1 MKNFI
6 PLFITLIALC
16 ILPYSQAQVLLQN
29 ENLSAVQQDNS
40 WDRTTNWLT
49 WSQNT
54 DIYHMIG
61 FNNSVDY
68 YAMQRFTTSDLAPY
82 NGMQLT
88 QVRFLPSNVA
98 SEPTSATYTV
108 VVYTGGSYEG
118 YYLYNSPG
126 TLRCSQ
132 VVNDITYGHWKT
144 VVLSTPI
151 TINSSQ
157 ELWIGVRVQATQGY
171 AMSHDDA
178 TAVAGKGD
186 LMGYN
191 GYWGVPDDFL
201 TDPEIHNWNVAGC
214 VSDGVVD
221 EFIDLKVKF
230 INNGTSQTQ
239 ISSLNVPTNTSFRPV
254 AVVHNDNS
262 FQAQLDYTDTITL
275 RGYMDGNLFS
285 THRYFD
291 TLVSGRG
298 IWMNILEMSAAEVF
312 QNGYCGT
319 THNFC
324 YEVEVPAGW
333 NDCDL
338 TNNSACITVSFAN
351 YSQLYHITV
360 LNTDSTVSPS
370 GVVDIYPGGNQRFV
384 ITPPEG
390 MAIDQVLAD
399 DVDVTGDVHYVINI
413 GRTYTFSNVQSDH
426 TLLVTYREDG
436 VGMEEQPENA
446 LRVYPNPAT
455 TRLYLD
461 GVAGIQNVTVFDL
474 AGRSVLSSGVC
485 TDFDISTLPAGSYIL
500 HVATNQGVERATFIK
515 TSLK

>member
-1 MKNFI
+1 MKKFI

-16 ILPYSQAQVLLQN
+16 FLPYSQAQSLLPYN
-29 ENLSAVQQDNS
+29 
-40 WDRTTNWLT
+40 DRTAEQPADSGERSSNWLS
-49 WSQNT
+49 WAQNT

-61 FNNSVDY
+61 FNNSVQY

-144 VVLSTPI
+144 VVLNTPI

-157 ELWIGVRVQATQGY
+157 ELWIGVYVQATQGY

-178 TAVAGKGD
+178 TPVSGKGD

-191 GYWGVPDDFL
+191 GYWGLPDDFL

-214 VSDGVVD
+214 VTDGVT
-221 EFIDLKVKF
+221 EEYIDLKVRF
-230 INNGTSQTQ
+230 INNGTSQTT
-239 ISSLNVPTNTSFRPV
+239 ITSLNVPTNASFRPA

-262 FQAQLDYTDTITL
+262 FQASLDYTDTITL
-275 RGYMDGNLFS
+275 LGYMDGNLFS
-285 THRYFD
+285 THRYYD
-291 TLVSGRG
+291 TLLSGRG
-298 IWMNILEMSAAEVF
+298 IWMNILEMSPSEVF

-324 YEVEVPAGW
+324 YEVVVPSGW

-360 LNTDSTVSPS
+360 LNTDSTVSPD

-390 MAIDQVLAD
+390 MSINQVLAD
-399 DVDVTGDVHYVINI
+399 NVDVTDDVHQII
-413 GRTYTFSNVQSDH
+413 GVGKTYTFTNVQSDH
-426 TLLVTYREDG
+426 TLLVTYREGG
-436 VGMEEQPENA
+436 VGIEEQQLNA

-461 GVAGIQNVTVFDL
+461 GATGVRSVTVFDL
-474 AGRSVLSSGVC
+474 AGRTVLSTGAC
-485 TDFDISTLPAGSYIL
+485 DNLNIEGLQAGSYIL
-500 HVATNQGVERATFIK
+500 NVVTDQGVERATFIK
-515 TSLK
+515 TSSR